1 MNYPATDPE
10 AIAQAI
16 NSEIAG
22 ALGLE
27 PQNLPDE
34 IVCSADWFATNT
46 LGEVYPAIAS
56 AAELRLETLEWL
68 TGCAD
73 YCEDDAAESAA
84 LAREKLQP
92 ARYALVTAAHMP
104 ERLPAPENA
113 IAWHY
118 ATDEGPAGWI
128 YDEATLAE
136 YRAADPSLIVTI
148 TEEAEP

>member
-1 MNYPATDPE
+1 MDYPNTDAE

-56 AAELRLETLEWL
+56 AAELRLETLE
-68 TGCAD
+68 
-73 YCEDDAAESAA
+73 
-84 LAREKLQP
+84 
-92 ARYALVTAAHMP
+92 
-104 ERLPAPENA
+104 
-113 IAWHY
+113 
-118 ATDEGPAGWI
+118 
-128 YDEATLAE
+128 
-136 YRAADPSLIVTI
+136 
-148 TEEAEP
+148 

>member
-1 MNYPATDPE
+1 MNYPAADPE

-27 PQNLPDE
+27 PQKLPEDL
-34 IVCSADWFATNT
+34 VCPSEWFATNT
-46 LGEVYPAIAS
+46 LGEVYPAVEN
-56 AAELRLETLEWL
+56 AADLRALTLEWL
-68 TGCAD
+68 EL
-73 YCEDDAAESAA
+73 CEDDSEDDDAGEA
-84 LAREKLQP
+84 LAKLQP
-92 ARYALVTAAHMP
+92 ARYALIAAAYMP
-104 ERLPAPENA
+104 VRLPAPDSA

-118 ATDEGPAGWI
+118 ATAEGPAGWI

-148 TEEAEP
+148 TEEAQP